1 MAWSTVC
8 LLPRGRN
15 AVNFRKRP
23 TNRGRCE
30 HVTFPVEVVP
40 VGGGKKIAYCLGCGR
55 SGPACEGSAE
65 ALVALRG
72 TLRPAFPGPTPV
84 ARELAVDG
92 KR

>member
-1 MAWSTVC
+1 MN
-8 LLPRGRN
+8 P
-15 AVNFRKRP
+15 RKRP

-65 ALVALRG
+65 ALVALR
-72 TLRPAFPGPTPV
+72 PAFPGPTPV